1 VIRRKSL
8 LLVVLLLGPAAMSKA
23 QTDKISEYS
32 SSQGW
37 HLWESPS
44 VITIICQ
51 YTRTSNCFGRIVAGR
66 NSLRAN
72 IRFIGRSTIR
82 GEVGSRAHD
91 CPPMDIISLT
101 QWP

>member
-1 VIRRKSL
+1 MIRRKSL

-51 YTRTSNCFGRIVAGR
+51 YTLYWALYDPRRGRLA
-66 NSLRAN
+66 S
-72 IRFIGRSTIR
+72 
-82 GEVGSRAHD
+82 
-91 CPPMDIISLT
+91 P
-101 QWP
+101 